1 MSGDNA
7 SRIFDLQKQLVE
19 EFGGKVD
26 RHVVEQSLQAAM
38 DSYASARIR
47 DFVPLFIYRETR
59 ERLRQRPAAR

>member
-1 MSGDNA
+1 MSADNT

-19 EFGGKVD
+19 EFDGKVD
-26 RHVVEQSLQAAM
+26 RDVVEQSLRLAI

-47 DFVPLFIYRETR
+47 DFVPLFVYRETR